1 MATYW
6 SEPWNFIDPV
16 YGPLYN
22 ARLSASWT
30 QRITGIVSNP
40 MKKTLSSLLACAFAM
55 PVAVWAQGAGPSGTV
70 EAGERKVAMCIGC
83 HGIPGYQASFPEV
96 HKVPMISGQAAAFIA
111 ASLTAYRKGDRRHP
125 TMRSIATSLTD
136 QDIADVAAFYAAQ
149 GRVEGTSVPATAAAP
164 SSSAVT
170 ALLQKGACVSCHGNN
185 FNTPIDANT
194 PKIAGQYADYLFVA
208 LKAYKTDGN
217 RLVGR
222 SNPVMAG
229 QAKQFSNAELKALAE
244 YIASLPGEL
253 KTVPQERL
261 HTAGR

>member
-1 MATYW
+1 
-6 SEPWNFIDPV
+6 
-16 YGPLYN
+16 
-22 ARLSASWT
+22 
-30 QRITGIVSNP
+30 

-55 PVAVWAQGAGPSGTV
+55 PVAVWAQGSV

-96 HKVPMISGQAAAFIA
+96 HKVPMISGQSAGYIA
-111 ASLTAYRKGDRRHP
+111 ASLVAYRKGDRKHP
-125 TMRSIATSLTD
+125 TMRSISRSLTD
-136 QDIADVAAFYAAQ
+136 QDIADISAFYAAH
-149 GRVEGTSVPATAAAP
+149 GRVEGTSVPATASAP
-164 SSSAVT
+164 SSTAV
-170 ALLQKGACVSCHGNN
+170 AGLLQKGACVSCHGTN

-217 RLVGR
+217 PLLGR

-229 QAKQFSNAELKALAE
+229 QAKQFSNAELKAMAE
-244 YIASLPGEL
+244 YLGSLPGEL

-261 HTAGR
+261 HAGSR